1 MRRLK
6 NVPPSCTDCHE
17 ILAPHPP
24 GTLRPVQGLLDLTLN
39 WPICSMIH
47 IQWQSDITEQTSDI
61 SQTEVTDYIM
71 TNKETDCKLQHA
83 ITYII
88 IGKIMEDTYLTGPQ
102 YVSRSV
108 SA

>member
-1 MRRLK
+1 
-6 NVPPSCTDCHE
+6 
-17 ILAPHPP
+17 
-24 GTLRPVQGLLDLTLN
+24 
-39 WPICSMIH
+39 MIYT
-47 IQWQSDITEQTSDI
+47 QWQRDITEQISDI

-71 TNKETDCKLQHA
+71 TNKETDCKQQHA

-88 IGKIMEDTYLTGPQ
+88 IGKILEDAYLTGPQ